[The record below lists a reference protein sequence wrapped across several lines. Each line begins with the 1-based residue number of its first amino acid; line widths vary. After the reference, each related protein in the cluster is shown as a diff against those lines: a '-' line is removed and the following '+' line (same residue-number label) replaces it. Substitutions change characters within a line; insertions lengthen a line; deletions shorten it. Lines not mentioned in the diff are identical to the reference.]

1 MQFMRATLFR
11 ELEEIVGTSQVLNRP
26 EELLAYECDG
36 LTFHRSMPDL
46 VVLPD
51 STEQVSRLLK
61 LARRYDMPFIARGSG
76 TGLSGGATAVRGG
89 MIIGTSRM
97 KEIVDIDQDNRA
109 AVVQPGVINLEV
121 SRRVAPHGFFYA
133 PDPSSQVACTLGGNV
148 AENSGGPHCL
158 KYGTTVNH
166 ILELTVVLGD
176 GDVMR
181 LGSPAA
187 DPPGYDLC
195 GVFVGSEGTFG
206 IATEIRLRLVRITPA
221 TRTLLAAYQE
231 VMPAIQT
238 VTDIVAAG
246 IVPVALEMMDRAI
259 IQAVEDSSY
268 RAGYPRDAG
277 AVLLIELDGLEAGLN
292 VREEQIRELCRNN
305 DCTEIRV
312 ARDEKERAAL
322 WAGRKGAFGACGR
335 LSPNMYLT
343 DTVVPRNRLP
353 EVLASVYAI
362 AQKHGIRMAN
372 VFHAG
377 DGNLHPIL
385 LYDEKNLEET
395 GRMLA
400 ACAEITEACVAVGGC
415 LSGEHGIG
423 LDKRDLMDRQF
434 SEPDLEAMLKVKRA
448 FDPEGL
454 CNPEKVLPQRAGC
467 GEAGRWNP
475 KRLPEGVWV

>member
-1 MQFMRATLFR
+1 MLSGIWR
-11 ELEEIVGTSQVLNRP
+11 ELEEIVGSDQILNRP

-36 LTFHRSMPDL
+36 LTFHRSTPDV
-46 VVLPD
+46 VVLPA

-76 TGLSGGATAVRGG
+76 TGLSGGATPVRGG

-97 KEIVDIDQDNRA
+97 KQILNVDPDNRA
-109 AVVQPGVINLEV
+109 AVVQPGVINMEV
-121 SRRVAPHGFFYA
+121 SRRVAPDGFFYA

-166 ILELTVVLGD
+166 ILELTVVLGN
-176 GDVMR
+176 GDIVR
-181 LGSPAA
+181 LGGPAA
-187 DPPGYDLC
+187 DAPGYDLC

-206 IATEIRLRLVRITPA
+206 IATEIRLRLLRLTRA
-221 TRTLLAAYQE
+221 TRTLLAAYSE
-231 VMPAIQT
+231 VIPAIQT

-246 IVPVALEMMDRAI
+246 IVPVALEMMDHAI

-268 RAGYPRDAG
+268 RAGYPRDAD
-277 AVLLIELDGLEAGLN
+277 AVLLIELDGLEAGLS
-292 VREEQIRELCRNN
+292 VREEQIRQICRANG
-305 DCTEIRV
+305 CTEIRV
-312 ARDEKERAAL
+312 ASDEKERAAL

-343 DTVVPRNRLP
+343 DTVVPRNRLA
-353 EVLASVYAI
+353 EVLSSVYAI
-362 AQKHGIRMAN
+362 AQKHGIAMAN

-385 LYDEKNLEET
+385 LYDEKNLEQT

-400 ACAEITEACVAVGGC
+400 ACSEITEACVAVGGC

-434 SEPDLEAMLKVKRA
+434 SESDLEAMLKVKRA
-448 FDPEGL
+448 FDPEGS
-454 CNPEKVLPQRAGC
+454 CNPEKVLPQRLGC
-467 GEAGRWNP
+467 GESGRWDP

>member
-1 MQFMRATLFR
+1 
-11 ELEEIVGTSQVLNRP
+11 V
-26 EELLAYECDG
+26 
-36 LTFHRSMPDL
+36 

-51 STEQVSRLLK
+51 STEQVSSLLN
-61 LARRYDMPFIARGSG
+61 LALRYQMPFIARGSG
-76 TGLSGGATAVRGG
+76 TGLSGGATPVRGG

-97 KEIVDIDQDNRA
+97 KQIPDIDPDNRA
-109 AVVQPGVINLEV
+109 AVVQPGVINMEV

-166 ILELTVVLGD
+166 VLELTVVLGN
-176 GDVMR
+176 GDTVQ
-181 LGSPAA
+181 LGSAAA
-187 DPPGYDLC
+187 DVPGYDLC

-206 IATEIRLRLVRITPA
+206 IATEIRLRLVRLPPA
-221 TRTLLAAYQE
+221 TRTLLAAYPE
-231 VMPAIQT
+231 VIPAIQT

-246 IVPVALEMMDRAI
+246 IVPVALEMMDHAI

-277 AVLLIELDGLEAGLN
+277 AVLLIELDGLDAGLSI
-292 VREEQIRELCRNN
+292 REDQIRQVCRNN
-305 DCTEIRV
+305 GCTEIRV
-312 ARDEKERAAL
+312 ARDETERAAL

-353 EVLASVYAI
+353 EVLSSVYAI
-362 AQKHGIRMAN
+362 ARKHKIPIAN

-385 LYDEKNLEET
+385 LYDEKNVEET
-395 GRMLA
+395 RRMLA
-400 ACAEITEACVAVGGC
+400 ACSEITQACVAVGGC

-434 SEPDLEAMLKVKRA
+434 TEPDLEAMLKVKRA
-448 FDPEGL
+448 FDPAGL
-454 CNPEKVLPQRAGC
+454 CNPEKVLPQRMAC
-467 GEAGRWNP
+467 GEAGRWDP